1 MEKENNFYVIMKD
14 NIDPYLDYYLTHNIF
29 YTEYDISMSFQD
41 NCIFAS
47 NYLEEIKKYLEKDSK
62 KYNYTYE
69 IEVFE

>member
-47 NYLEEIKKYLEKDSK
+47 NYLEEIKKYLFK
-62 KYNYTYE
+62 
-69 IEVFE
+69 I